1 MMVPARS
8 SSARPP
14 SALTRM
20 PPIARMGPGSAAAT
34 RKLYQLPPIS
44 GRSSPKISTAT
55 PNSNV
60 HSPS

>member
-8 SSARPP
+8 SRDSPP
-14 SALTRM
+14 STLTRM
-20 PPIARMGPGSAAAT
+20 PPMARIGPASAAAT
-34 RKLYQLPPIS
+34 RNLYQSSPIS